1 MKDNKLVYFN
11 VFGVVFI
18 TVLIL
23 YLVVSMG
30 FNLHLNTLK
39 AKTMLDSISE
49 TVIDDLFTK
58 TSASSKTSNFVKL
71 SNLALSSPSL
81 KSLIIS
87 DENGES
93 LYVFAK
99 NPGAVIETAPAGRM
113 DQMID
118 SFKDT
123 AFSTF
128 TTYRGKI
135 YQIKAVFT
143 VLQVNQFAS
152 LLKYAIAAS
161 LVFIIIAFIF
171 LISSRN
177 PEYIP
182 AVTHYT
188 KVGKA
193 EKDMSGSKT
202 ECISKIS
209 NELKRSASFDQDM
222 SLVLVKVPS
231 KTSKTVIDSFEK
243 LLHEAF
249 TYSDLI
255 YRYTPELYAVI
266 IPNADIDKGIALVR
280 DFDQNISTK
289 IDILTRYTILYG
301 ISSRNGRL
309 VDGNVLF
316 SEASAALKRAGKE
329 EGATIIGFR
338 PDPAKYRE
346 FLTKNG

>member
-1 MKDNKLVYFN
+1 MKDNKLLYFN

-18 TVLIL
+18 TILVL
-23 YLVVSMG
+23 YLVLSMG

-39 AKTMLDSISE
+39 AKTMFDSISE
-49 TVIDDLFTK
+49 TVIDDLFSK

-87 DENGES
+87 DDKGSS
-93 LYVFAK
+93 LYVFAR
-99 NPGAVIETAPAGRM
+99 NATAVSTTAETFT
-113 DQMID
+113 QVV
-118 SFKDT
+118 DT
-123 AFSTF
+123 IRDTSLSTF
-128 TTYRGKI
+128 KPYRGRI
-135 YQIKAVFT
+135 YQIKTVFT
-143 VLQVNQFAS
+143 VLQINQFAS

-161 LVFIIIAFIF
+161 LVFIIIAFII
-171 LISSRN
+171 LISSRDSKD
-177 PEYIP
+177 ISK
-182 AVTHYT
+182 AAHYS
-188 KVGKA
+188 KDRKA
-193 EKDMSGSKT
+193 EKDRSGMRY
-202 ECISKIS
+202 EFISKIS

-222 SLVLVKVPS
+222 VLALVNIPNE
-231 KTSKTVIDSFEK
+231 TSASAMNSFER
-243 LLHEAF
+243 LLQETF

-255 YRYTPELYAVI
+255 CRCASDLYAVI
-266 IPNADIDKGIALVR
+266 IPNADIEKGIALIR
-280 DFDQNISTK
+280 DFDQNTSTK

-309 VDGNVLF
+309 VDGDVLF

-329 EGATIIGFR
+329 QDANIIGFR